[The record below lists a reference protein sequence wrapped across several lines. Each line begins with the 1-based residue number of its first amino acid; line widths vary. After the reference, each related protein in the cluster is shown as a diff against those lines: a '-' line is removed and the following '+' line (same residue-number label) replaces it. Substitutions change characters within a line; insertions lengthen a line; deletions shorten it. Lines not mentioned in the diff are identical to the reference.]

1 MCSTRKIIVLSARGA
16 VLAEMMAHIERATVP
31 MNLILGNTSVGKRV
45 TVLLAASRRDS
56 TQAATP
62 LLSGVAAFCMHARD
76 GMDSLKLSVQGVTKT
91 YRDGRKLVEVLTPI
105 DLTVT
110 NGEFVTLIGPSG
122 CGKSTLFNI
131 VAGVDEPT
139 SGVVAID
146 GDAKSKR
153 AGLSGYMPQQPLLLA
168 WRTVEENV
176 LLGLD
181 VRRVPRKQARQNA
194 LELLK
199 RFGLSDFA
207 QNYPTTLSGGMR
219 QRVALLRT
227 VLFNPS
233 FLLLDEPFGALDA
246 LTRLSLQMWLLDLW
260 QSLHAS
266 VLFITHDVREALL
279 LSDRIY
285 VLSARPA
292 RVLRVVEVDL
302 PHPRRQEHLALEAA
316 TRLEQELLE
325 LLLKEQPV

>member
-1 MCSTRKIIVLSARGA
+1 MLAR
-16 VLAEMMAHIERATVP
+16 MERVTVP
-31 MNLILGNTSVGKRV
+31 NLPDLGNASVGKRV
-45 TVLLAASRRDS
+45 TVLPAFRSDFI
-56 TQAATP
+56 QAATP
-62 LLSGVAAFCMHARD
+62 LLSGVAAFCMDARTGVD
-76 GMDSLKLSVQGVTKT
+76 ALKLSVQGVTKT
-91 YRDGRKLVEVLTPI
+91 YQDRRKIVEALSPI
-105 DLTVT
+105 DLAVAQ
-110 NGEFVTLIGPSG
+110 GEFVTMIGPSG

-131 VAGVDEPT
+131 IAGVDEPT
-139 SGVVAID
+139 SGTVAID
-146 GDAKSKR
+146 GNAKSKR
-153 AGLSGYMPQQPLLLA
+153 AGLSGYMPQQPLLLP

-181 VRRVPRKQARQNA
+181 VRRVPRKQAQQDA

-199 RFGLSDFA
+199 RFGLADFA

-302 PHPRRQEHLALEAA
+302 PRPRRQEHLALERAV
-316 TRLEQELLE
+316 RLEQELVD